1 MYSIPDA
8 AMCKF
13 IGAVARDTG
22 MAGGIKAAYLA
33 GDAYVYGIVIDGGN
47 KMPKGS
53 YSFRMEDYGNIEIL

>member
-8 AMCKF
+8 AMCKS